1 LPEYFSLT
9 KDPMQTPKPEQKEDV
24 VSFYDQFAEK
34 QEKTG
39 INSRHLSILD
49 KVKAAGLK
57 SHHRILEVGCGIGT
71 VSHLLATQVKSG
83 SVLAVDIS
91 PESIE
96 KAKVLW
102 QSQSNLSFEVSDMS
116 DFNKKSQKFDFF
128 VFPDVLEHIPVDQ
141 HFRLFQNISKHAHP
155 DSVIFIHIPA
165 PRYLKWMIANEPE
178 KLQVIDQ
185 PLDSG
190 ELIKT
195 ITANG
200 FYLDKMDTYPL
211 FYAEKD
217 YQYFIFRAA
226 KPLQT
231 STPLSKWTVLKERLR
246 IRLKYGLTK

>member
-1 LPEYFSLT
+1 ME
-9 KDPMQTPKPEQKEDV
+9 KPKTDQKEEV

-34 QEKTG
+34 QQKTG

-49 KVKAAGLK
+49 KVKVAGLK
-57 SHHRILEVGCGIGT
+57 SNHRILEVGCGIGT
-71 VSHLLATQVKSG
+71 VSHLLATQVPNG
-83 SVLAVDIS
+83 EVLAVDIS

-102 QSQSNLSFEVSDMS
+102 KSQSNLNFEVSDMS
-116 DFNKKSQKFDFF
+116 DFDKKGKTFDFF

-141 HFRLFQNISKHAHP
+141 HVQLFQNIQKHSTP
-155 DSVIFIHIPA
+155 DSVIFIHIPS
-165 PRYLKWMIANEPE
+165 PRYLQWMIENEPE

-190 ELIKT
+190 DLIKN
-195 ITANG
+195 ITHAG
-200 FYLDKMDTYPL
+200 FYLEKMETYPL

-217 YQYFIFRAA
+217 YQYFVFRAA
-226 KPLQT
+226 KPLKT
-231 STPLSKWTVLKERLR
+231 STPRSKWTILKERLQ

>member
-1 LPEYFSLT
+1 
-9 KDPMQTPKPEQKEDV
+9 MQQSEGKEKV

-34 QEKTG
+34 QAKTG

-49 KVKAAGLK
+49 KVKNAGLQAN
-57 SHHRILEVGCGIGT
+57 HRILEVGCGIGT
-71 VSHLLATQVKSG
+71 VSHLLATQVPQGK
-83 SVLAVDIS
+83 VLAVDIS

-102 QSQSNLSFEVSDMS
+102 KDQKNLGFEVSDMS
-116 DFNKKSQKFDFF
+116 DFDKKGETFDFF

-141 HFRLFQNISKHAHP
+141 HFRLFQNIQKHSHA

-165 PRYLKWMIANEPE
+165 PRYLQWMIENEPE

-190 ELIKT
+190 DLIKN

-200 FYLDKMDTYPL
+200 FYLEKMETYGL
-211 FYAEKD
+211 FFEEKD
-217 YQYFIFRAA
+217 YQYFVFRSA
-226 KPLQT
+226 KPLRS
-231 STPLSKWTVLKERLR
+231 STPKSKWDVLKERLR

>member
-1 LPEYFSLT
+1 
-9 KDPMQTPKPEQKEDV
+9 MQQSEGKEKV

-34 QEKTG
+34 QAKTG

-49 KVKAAGLK
+49 KVKKAGLQAN
-57 SHHRILEVGCGIGT
+57 HRILEVGCGIGT
-71 VSHLLATQVKSG
+71 VSHLLATQVPKG
-83 SVLAVDIS
+83 KVLAVDIS

-102 QSQSNLSFEVSDMS
+102 KDQKNLGFEVSDMS
-116 DFNKKSQKFDFF
+116 DFDKKGETFDFF

-141 HFRLFQNISKHAHP
+141 HFRLFQNIQKHSHA

-165 PRYLKWMIANEPE
+165 PRYLQWMIDNEPE

-190 ELIKT
+190 DLIKN

-200 FYLDKMDTYPL
+200 FYLEKMETYGL
-211 FYAEKD
+211 FFEEKD
-217 YQYFIFRAA
+217 YQYFVFRSA
-226 KPLQT
+226 KPLRS
-231 STPLSKWTVLKERLR
+231 STPKSKWDVLKERLR

>member
-1 LPEYFSLT
+1 MQQPEE
-9 KDPMQTPKPEQKEDV
+9 KDKV
-24 VSFYDQFAEK
+24 VSFYDQFSEK
-34 QEKTG
+34 QAKTG

-49 KVKAAGLK
+49 KVKQAGLQNN
-57 SHHRILEVGCGIGT
+57 HRILEVGCGIGT
-71 VSHLLATQVKSG
+71 VSHLLATQVPQGK
-83 SVLAVDIS
+83 VLAVDIS

-102 QSQSNLSFEVSDMS
+102 KDQKNLNFEVSDMS
-116 DFNKKSQKFDFF
+116 DFDKKGEIFDFF

-141 HFRLFQNISKHAHP
+141 HLRLFQNIQKHSHS

-165 PRYLKWMIANEPE
+165 PRYLQWMIENEPE

-190 ELIKT
+190 DLIKS

-200 FYLDKMDTYPL
+200 FFLEKMETYGL
-211 FYAEKD
+211 FFEEKD
-217 YQYFIFRAA
+217 YQYFVFRSA
-226 KPLQT
+226 KPLRS
-231 STPLSKWTVLKERLR
+231 STPKSKWAVLKERIR